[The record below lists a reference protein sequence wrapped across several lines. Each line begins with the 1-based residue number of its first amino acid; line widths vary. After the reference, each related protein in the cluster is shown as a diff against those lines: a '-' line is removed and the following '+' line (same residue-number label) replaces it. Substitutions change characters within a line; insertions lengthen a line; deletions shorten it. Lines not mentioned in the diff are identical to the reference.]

1 MSQALDE
8 IRAIRADQ
16 NVSATSAV
24 NDQVPAESQLGRTF
38 AQGLT
43 FGFADEIE
51 AAVRAVVP
59 ESMGGGKYTEVRDE
73 LRGKLS
79 DYAEQNPGAALSAEL
94 AGAFLPSIVMAIAP
108 VPGSRVAA
116 GSNLTRIASRSA
128 AEAAASSVGYS
139 EADDFSTGVKD
150 VGVGTG
156 IGTAVGVGAE
166 VGLGKLGNLSSK
178 LFNYVRKRMGG
189 ADSAV
194 QAELLR
200 LQKATGLSV
209 EEIIADVANGR
220 IMSDNATLSAAIKGM
235 VNEGGETAPQILSAS
250 AARRA
255 STTGQAQE
263 SLRTA
268 LSPDV
273 NDPNLI
279 RARRAR
285 EEDLQAEASE
295 AYNKVYAKPESQVTT
310 PEVADQL
317 LNVVRTN
324 PALRA
329 DIETFYRNE
338 GFVPLFK
345 DTPNGSIEY
354 ARAPTLQDAETAR
367 GIIRDEASAL
377 FAASKGTLGK
387 QKKQQEQN
395 LKSAL
400 DTSSPELSR
409 AVSNYAKMASQRDA
423 FEAGKKKALTRNVD
437 ELEVDLEGM
446 NPDDLAAYR
455 AGAMA
460 ALTDRARRS
469 GTTLENMAKEDV
481 QLGAALRVL
490 LPEDQTDT
498 VLRDVGRASE
508 AISMDKIIQPRNQS
522 ITQALQREAQMRGGN
537 VSMEDVFRG
546 VQGDPMAV
554 TKLVVSMAPSAKGLS
569 DAQMSEVAKILY
581 TESPEMIRQAL
592 TDQTVAGAV
601 LRKAEAVISG
611 AAQYG
616 RTAGAQQGAQ
626 FGQERL

>member
-1 MSQALDE
+1 MSALDE
-8 IRAIRADQ
+8 IRQRIQDEQ
-16 NVSATSAV
+16 YGMVSQTPMQDAV
-24 NDQVPAESQLGRTF
+24 EGQKLRQF
-38 AQGLT
+38 AQGVT
-43 FGFADEIE
+43 FGFGDEIE
-51 AAVRAVVP
+51 GLIRSSLPGGPEYDAARD
-59 ESMGGGKYTEVRDE
+59 EVRN
-73 LRGKLS
+73 KLKA
-79 DYAEQNPGAALSAEL
+79 YQQANPGEALTMEL
-94 AGAFLPSIVMAIAP
+94 AGALIPSIVMSMTGVGTGGAGTNIGRIA
-108 VPGSRVAA
+108 GQAAAESALTAA
-116 GSNLTRIASRSA
+116 GTT
-128 AEAAASSVGYS
+128 
-139 EADDFSTGVKD
+139 EADLASMEGLRD
-150 VGVGTG
+150 VGVGTTAG
-156 IGTAVGVGAE
+156 ALMGTALEAGGGRAGK
-166 VGLGKLGNLSSK
+166 GLSALMS
-178 LFNYVRKRMGG
+178 YVRRKMGG

-220 IMSDNATLSAAIKGM
+220 IMADNATLSAAIKGM

-250 AARRA
+250 GARRQA
-255 STTGQAQE
+255 TTGQAQE

-273 NDPNLI
+273 DDPNLI

-295 AYNKVYAKPESQVTT
+295 AYKKVYAKPESQVTT

-317 LNVVRTN
+317 LNIVRAN
-324 PALRA
+324 PSLRV
-329 DIETFYRNE
+329 DLETFYRNE

-345 DTPNGSIEY
+345 DMPDGRIEY

-377 FAASKGTLGK
+377 FDASKGMLGT
-387 QKKQQEQN
+387 QKKQQERK

-400 DTSSPELSR
+400 DTSSPELSA

-437 ELEVDLEGM
+437 ELEVDLEEM

-490 LPEDQTDT
+490 LPSEQADT

-508 AISMDKIIQPRNQS
+508 AISMDKFIQPRAQS
-522 ITQALQREAQMRGGN
+522 ATQALQREAQMRGGN
-537 VSMEDVFRG
+537 ASMEDVFRG
-546 VQGDPMAV
+546 VQGDPMAL
-554 TKLVVSMAPSAKGLS
+554 TKLMVSMVPSAKGLS

-581 TESPEMIRQAL
+581 TESPELIRQAL
-592 TDQTVAGAV
+592 TDKTVTGAV
-601 LRKAEAVISG
+601 LRKAEAIISG

-626 FGQERL
+626 LGVEN

>member
-1 MSQALDE
+1 MSALDE
-8 IRAIRADQ
+8 IRQRIQDEQ
-16 NVSATSAV
+16 YGMVSQTPVQDAV
-24 NDQVPAESQLGRTF
+24 EGQKLRQF
-38 AQGLT
+38 AQGVT
-43 FGFADEIE
+43 FGFGDEIE
-51 AAVRAVVP
+51 GLIRSSLPGGPEYDAARD
-59 ESMGGGKYTEVRDE
+59 EVRN
-73 LRGKLS
+73 KLKA
-79 DYAEQNPGAALSAEL
+79 YQQANPGEALTMEL
-94 AGAFLPSIVMAIAP
+94 AGALIPSIVMSMTGVGTGGAGANIGRIAGQAA
-108 VPGSRVAA
+108 VESALTAA
-116 GSNLTRIASRSA
+116 GTT
-128 AEAAASSVGYS
+128 
-139 EADDFSTGVKD
+139 EADLTSLEGLQD
-150 VGVGTG
+150 VGVGTTAG
-156 IGTAVGVGAE
+156 ALMGTALEAGGGRAGK
-166 VGLGKLGNLSSK
+166 GLNALMS
-178 LFNYVRKRMGG
+178 YVRRKMGG

-209 EEIIADVANGR
+209 EELIADVANGR
-220 IMSDNATLSAAIKGM
+220 IMADNATLSAAIKGM
-235 VNEGGETAPQILSAS
+235 VNEGGETASQILSLS
-250 AARRA
+250 GARRQA
-255 STTGQAQE
+255 TTGQAQE

-273 NDPNLI
+273 DDPNLI
-279 RARRAR
+279 RARMAR
-285 EEDLQAEASE
+285 EEELQDEASE
-295 AYNKVYAKPESQVTT
+295 AYKKVYAKPESQVTT
-310 PEVADQL
+310 PEVANQL

-329 DIETFYRNE
+329 DLETFYRNE

-345 DTPNGSIEY
+345 DMPDGSIEY

-377 FAASKGTLGK
+377 FAASKGTLGY
-387 QKKQQEQN
+387 QKKQQEKK

-400 DTSSPELSR
+400 DTSSPELSA

-437 ELEVDLEGM
+437 ELQVDLERM

-490 LPEDQTDT
+490 LPSEQAGT

-522 ITQALQREAQMRGGN
+522 ITQALQREAQMRGGAA
-537 VSMEDVFRG
+537 SMEDVFRG
-546 VQGDPMAV
+546 VTGDPMAI
-554 TKLVVSMAPSAKGLS
+554 TKLMVSMVPSAKGLS

-581 TESPEMIRQAL
+581 TESPELIRQAL
-592 TDQTVAGAV
+592 TDQTVTGAV
-601 LRKAEAVISG
+601 LRKAEAIISG

-626 FGQERL
+626 LGVEN

>member
-1 MSQALDE
+1 MTISALE
-8 IRAIRADQ
+8 AIRQRKQDEQ
-16 NVSATSAV
+16 FGLVSETPVQDAV
-24 NDQVPAESQLGRTF
+24 EGQKLRQF
-38 AQGLT
+38 AQGVT
-43 FGFADEIE
+43 FGFGDEIE
-51 AAVRAVVP
+51 GLIRSSLPGGPEYDAARD
-59 ESMGGGKYTEVRDE
+59 EVRN
-73 LRGKLS
+73 KLKA
-79 DYAEQNPGAALSAEL
+79 YQKANPGEALTMEL
-94 AGAFLPSIVMAIAP
+94 AGALIPSIVMSMTGVGSGGAGANIGRIAGQAAIES
-108 VPGSRVAA
+108 GLTAA
-116 GSNLTRIASRSA
+116 GTT
-128 AEAAASSVGYS
+128 
-139 EADDFSTGVKD
+139 EADLASLGGLRDVATGT
-150 VGVGTG
+150 GVGTVM
-156 IGTAVGVGAE
+156 GTALEAGGGRAGK
-166 VGLGKLGNLSSK
+166 GLTALMS
-178 LFNYVRKRMGG
+178 YVRRKMGG

-209 EEIIADVANGR
+209 EELIADVASGR
-220 IMSDNATLSAAIKGM
+220 IMADNATLSAAIKGM
-235 VNEGGETAPQILSAS
+235 VNEGGETAAQILSAS
-250 AARRA
+250 GARRQA
-255 STTGQAQE
+255 TTGEATE

-273 NDPNLI
+273 DDPNLI

-295 AYNKVYAKPESQVTT
+295 AYKKVYAKPESQVTT

-317 LNVVRTN
+317 LNIVRTN
-324 PALRA
+324 PSLRVDLEA
-329 DIETFYRNE
+329 FYRNE

-345 DTPNGSIEY
+345 DMPDGSIEY

-377 FAASKGTLGK
+377 FGASKGMLGT
-387 QKKQQEQN
+387 QKKQQEQK

-400 DTSSPELSR
+400 ATSSPELSA

-490 LPEDQTDT
+490 LPPEQADT

-508 AISMDKIIQPRNQS
+508 AISMDKFIQTRNQS
-522 ITQALQREAQMRGGN
+522 ITQALQREAQMRGGAA
-537 VSMEDVFRG
+537 SMEDVFRG
-546 VQGDPMAV
+546 VQGDPMAL
-554 TKLVVSMAPSAKGLS
+554 TKLMVSMVPSAKGLS

-601 LRKAEAVISG
+601 LRKAEAIISG
-611 AAQYG
+611 ASQYG

-626 FGQERL
+626 IGVEN

>member
-1 MSQALDE
+1 MSALDE
-8 IRAIRADQ
+8 IRQRIQDEQ
-16 NVSATSAV
+16 YGMVSQTPVQDAV
-24 NDQVPAESQLGRTF
+24 EGQKLRQF
-38 AQGLT
+38 AQGVT
-43 FGFADEIE
+43 FGFGDEIE
-51 AAVRAVVP
+51 GLIRSSFPGGPEYDAARD
-59 ESMGGGKYTEVRDE
+59 EVRN
-73 LRGKLS
+73 KLKA
-79 DYAEQNPGAALSAEL
+79 YQQANPGEALTMEL
-94 AGAFLPSIVMAIAP
+94 AGALIPSIVM
-108 VPGSRVAA
+108 SM
-116 GSNLTRIASRSA
+116 T
-128 AEAAASSVGYS
+128 
-139 EADDFSTGVKD
+139 
-150 VGVGTG
+150 GVGTG
-156 IGTAVGVGAE
+156 GAGANLSRIAGQAAVESALTAAGTTEADLTSMEGLADVATGTGVGTVMGTALE
-166 VGLGKLGNLSSK
+166 VGGGRAGKGLSALMS
-178 LFNYVRKRMGG
+178 YVRRKMGG

-220 IMSDNATLSAAIKGM
+220 IMADNATLSAAIKGM
-235 VNEGGETAPQILSAS
+235 VNEGGETAAQILSAS
-250 AARRA
+250 GARRQA
-255 STTGQAQE
+255 TTGQATE

-273 NDPNLI
+273 DDPNLI

-295 AYNKVYAKPESQVTT
+295 AYKKVYAKPESQVTT

-317 LNVVRTN
+317 LNIVRAN
-324 PALRA
+324 PSLRV
-329 DIETFYRNE
+329 DLETFYRNE

-345 DTPNGSIEY
+345 DMPDGRIEY

-377 FAASKGTLGK
+377 FDASKGMLGK

-400 DTSSPELSR
+400 DTSSPELSA

-490 LPEDQTDT
+490 LPSEQADT

-522 ITQALQREAQMRGGN
+522 ITQALQRESQMRGGN
-537 VSMEDVFRG
+537 ASMEDVFRG
-546 VQGDPMAV
+546 VTGDPMAL
-554 TKLVVSMAPSAKGLS
+554 TKLMVSMVPSAKGLS

-601 LRKAEAVISG
+601 LRKAEAIISG

-626 FGQERL
+626 IGVEN